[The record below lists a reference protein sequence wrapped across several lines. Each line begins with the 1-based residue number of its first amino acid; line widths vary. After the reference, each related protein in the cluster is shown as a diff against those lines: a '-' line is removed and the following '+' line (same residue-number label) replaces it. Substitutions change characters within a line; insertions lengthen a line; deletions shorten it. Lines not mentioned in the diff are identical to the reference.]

1 MGYAST
7 IGKYQIGRTIGEGTF
22 AKVKLAINTDN
33 SQYVAIKIINKH
45 MVMENNLTYQVQSEI
60 RTMKLLHHPNIVRI
74 HEVIGTRT
82 KIYIVMEYVSG
93 GQLSDKMSYI
103 NRLNERDAR
112 KHFQQLIDAVDYCH
126 CRGVY
131 HRDLKV
137 RMKPSSLSYY
147 HVVSQISARER
158 MEIDMEFH
166 IQPQNL
172 LLDSQG
178 NLKVSDF
185 GLSALRKPGDLL
197 STVCGSPSYVAPELL
212 ANRGYEGAAADVW
225 SCGVILY
232 ELLAGY
238 LPFDE
243 RSLMNLYR
251 KISRAEYT
259 FPEWFTESQ
268 KKLISRILEPN
279 PQKRITTPEIIDHQ
293 WFQTNYKPAVR
304 IECDEDIDLD
314 DVHAA
319 FNSDKDNEKQK
330 TTLGSKHTINET
342 IQKIEAAAKDVSLSV
357 ERMNKSKM
365 KIHPKQKMTRCSRSC
380 LNLSAEVIEVAPTHC
395 VVEISKSVGDLEPY
409 KESSTKNVHQ
419 RMDQNKVEV
428 MLIIHFMNDPME
440 FGLAQS
446 GQFVQRGSKALQM
459 GMSLRSLTSL
469 SRSHMGTQYKT
480 QDSCGL
486 RPRWSVAK
494 VASLCTYPTSLGEV
508 CVKCLIGGARSSL
521 QLSMPIVTTTLQAL
535 ITTVDDHRSAIIKSL
550 RHHIRSLTTTMI
562 TSSACRHWVTLSLI
576 KALKLGFNEFH
587 EWFVQ
592 KKMRYMEAQC
602 KWSNGGRQSAAFKED
617 NDRVALPKVIVISSD
632 DDDDDVSDGPLN
644 YSYADSS
651 IFNSGTSG
659 DDDGPGGVGILL
671 PTRTMALAA

>member
-131 HRDLKV
+131 HRDLK
-137 RMKPSSLSYY
+137 
-147 HVVSQISARER
+147 
-158 MEIDMEFH
+158 
-166 IQPQNL
+166 PQNL

-185 GLSALRKPGDLL
+185 GLSVLRKPGDLL

-212 ANRGYEGAAADVW
+212 ANRGYEGAAADAW

-238 LPFDE
+238 LPFDD

-279 PQKRITTPEIIDHQ
+279 PQKENVT
-293 WFQTNYKPAVR
+293 QTNIPHTPSFINAFQL
-304 IECDEDIDLD
+304 IAMSHDLD
-314 DVHAA
+314 LSGL
-319 FNSDKDNEKQK
+319 FQEKDNEKQK

-365 KIHPKQKMTRCSRSC
+365 KIHPKQKMARCSRSC

-409 KESSTKNVHQ
+409 KE
-419 RMDQNKVEV
+419 
-428 MLIIHFMNDPME
+428 FC
-440 FGLAQS
+440 
-446 GQFVQRGSKALQM
+446 
-459 GMSLRSLTSL
+459 RSLSSMLTEEESGVP
-469 SRSHMGTQYKT
+469 SKT
-480 QDSCGL
+480 QA
-486 RPRWSVAK
+486 PK
-494 VASLCTYPTSLGEV
+494 EV
-508 CVKCLIGGARSSL
+508 
-521 QLSMPIVTTTLQAL
+521 
-535 ITTVDDHRSAIIKSL
+535 II
-550 RHHIRSLTTTMI
+550 
-562 TSSACRHWVTLSLI
+562 
-576 KALKLGFNEFH
+576 
-587 EWFVQ
+587 
-592 KKMRYMEAQC
+592 
-602 KWSNGGRQSAAFKED
+602 SNKNFRQSKCFGQK
-617 NDRVALPKVIVISSD
+617 NDKADKHLRGYSS
-632 DDDDDVSDGPLN
+632 S
-644 YSYADSS
+644 
-651 IFNSGTSG
+651 
-659 DDDGPGGVGILL
+659 
-671 PTRTMALAA
+671 